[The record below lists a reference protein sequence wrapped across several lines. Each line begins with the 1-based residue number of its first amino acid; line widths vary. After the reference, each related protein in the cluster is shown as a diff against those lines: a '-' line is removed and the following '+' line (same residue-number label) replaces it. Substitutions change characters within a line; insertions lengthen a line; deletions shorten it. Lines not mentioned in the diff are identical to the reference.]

1 MAFFKCKHFG
11 AVFEFTA
18 DNDVESMRKHFEY
31 EEVDKKAYEAYLAK
45 TATQDKKS
53 KKADSQE

>member
-1 MAFFKCKHFG
+1 MAYFKCKHFG

-18 DNDVESMRKHFEY
+18 ENDVEGMRKHFEY
-31 EEVDKKAYEAYLAK
+31 EEVDKKEYDAYVSK
-45 TATQDKKS
+45 STASEKKS

>member
-31 EEVDKKAYEAYLAK
+31 DEVDKKEYDSYISKL
-45 TATQDKKS
+45 TTQEKKN
-53 KKADSQE
+53 KKADS